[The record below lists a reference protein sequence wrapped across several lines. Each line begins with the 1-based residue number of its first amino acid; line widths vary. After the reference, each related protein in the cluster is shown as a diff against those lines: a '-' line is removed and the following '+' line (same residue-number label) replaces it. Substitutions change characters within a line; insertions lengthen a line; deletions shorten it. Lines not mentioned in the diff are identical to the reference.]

1 MWRCF
6 MKTIFRGVVVLLAC
20 VSSLAVAQEE
30 EKKTGFIRLIH
41 AVAPGEGKLSLL
53 LNGADVYPSGY
64 QLGNATG
71 GIGVDAGRCKV
82 VIRREGVTEGET
94 TVDVRRGETTTVIP
108 FAERIPATDDEP
120 AHWQIRIL
128 RLKQTKKT
136 EGREATFVSVSAQ
149 PELAIE
155 MREPD
160 DGGWTKTFVKRFN
173 TASLPMN
180 YPEGY
185 VPLRCG
191 EQKLEPIP
199 VMDEGTYVVV
209 LFDDAEGKLSS
220 ISFRDFMHLT
230 AE

>member
-1 MWRCF
+1 
-6 MKTIFRGVVVLLAC
+6 MKTISRWVAVLLC
-20 VSSLAVAQEE
+20 FGSLASAQEG
-30 EKKTGFIRLIH
+30 EKKVGFIRLIH
-41 AVAPGEGKLSLL
+41 ALAPGEGKLSLL
-53 LNGADVYPSGY
+53 LNGVDVYPSGY

-82 VIRREGVTEGET
+82 VIRRDGVTEGTT
-94 TVDVRRGETTTVIP
+94 TVDVEVGETTTVIP

-128 RLKQTKKT
+128 RLKQTKKQ
-136 EGREATFVSVSAQ
+136 EGRVATFVSVSAQ
-149 PELAIE
+149 PELAVE
-155 MREPD
+155 MREPE
-160 DGGWTKTFVKRFN
+160 GGWTKQFVKRFG
-173 TASLPMN
+173 TANLPMN

-185 VPLRCG
+185 VPLRVG
-191 EQKLEPIP
+191 DQKLSPIP

-209 LFDDAEGKLSS
+209 LFDDEEGKVSS